1 MAEPCLWIVVPCFNE
16 GGGALLLTAPRFI
29 GELQSLVEAGRISAS
44 SRICYVD
51 DGSTDST
58 WEEVKQLSASESCVV
73 GIRLSRNRGHQN
85 ALFAGLM
92 AARHHCDVSISM
104 DCDGQDD
111 FAAIE
116 KMLAAYQ
123 DGFDIVYGVRA
134 DRSVDSPFK
143 RTTAELFYKIL
154 RRLGA
159 ESVYNHADFR
169 LLSSRALD
177 ALSLFPEVNLYLRG
191 LVPLIGFPSTAVA
204 YERGRRVAGE
214 THYPLAKMISLAMNG
229 ITNSSTIP
237 LRLVSG
243 LGFIVSVIS
252 LVGIAWAIIAAIA
265 GTAVGGWASLMCV
278 LGLVSGVQ
286 LLCLGVVGE
295 YVGRIYL
302 ESKRRPRFIISE
314 TTGSDGEGV
323 VAL

>member
-1 MAEPCLWIVVPCFNE
+1 M
-16 GGGALLLTAPRFI
+16 LTAPRFV
-29 GELQSLVEAGRISAS
+29 GELQSLVKAERISAS

-58 WEEVKQLSASESCVV
+58 WEEIKRLSASESCVV

-123 DGFDIVYGVRA
+123 DGFDVVYGVRA

-154 RRLGA
+154 RRLGV

-177 ALSLFPEVNLYLRG
+177 ALSLFPVVSRK
-191 LVPLIGFPSTAVA
+191 LV
-204 YERGRRVAGE
+204 
-214 THYPLAKMISLAMNG
+214 
-229 ITNSSTIP
+229 
-237 LRLVSG
+237 
-243 LGFIVSVIS
+243 
-252 LVGIAWAIIAAIA
+252 
-265 GTAVGGWASLMCV
+265 
-278 LGLVSGVQ
+278 
-286 LLCLGVVGE
+286 
-295 YVGRIYL
+295 
-302 ESKRRPRFIISE
+302 
-314 TTGSDGEGV
+314 
-323 VAL
+323 